1 MAKNR
6 LIKSSKGNGY
16 GILDEE
22 TNMVTP
28 VSFDANKLIESKK
41 GNGYGIQFG
50 DSILP
55 VDISGLGKGDIDL
68 FKKKAD
74 TVLSGKTGSTAGKFE
89 VPDSDSAWYDWDN
102 IKKAG
107 TNLIG
112 IGKGLGQE
120 IPSETTRMVGDLIS
134 SFGLA
139 VDLGGRYSSAGI
151 NYLMG
156 DKKQAQKDIDSDPTF
171 LGKYLVDAGNYL
183 SESADQTKDDTLKNW
198 GVSEK
203 NRSPQRSFYDAF
215 SDGDLGDG
223 SAMLFRDV
231 LATVPQFAAAM
242 LTGGGSLEAQALRK
256 SGGLLRQTA
265 LSEMGAIASTELPAI
280 LSTGFKSQTGGQF
293 KFGLGLG
300 TTSSLAAEYKK
311 DNHVTATDFLES
323 IARGV
328 IEGASESLFDTD
340 ILAAKKLASRFV
352 NISDNPAV
360 KGIMASIVGEGE
372 DVARQ
377 KIVRT
382 TTDILGKAFAGGRN
396 EGLEEV
402 ASSFGNML
410 IDATKQG
417 GFTMESLEKFKRDA
431 IESFIV
437 GSLSGGFISGEVARR
452 SRVKLTDIQ
461 QKTIDRYNEVINDNT
476 VSDEAKKVAKE
487 RIKNILDYSA
497 SLSKDNYALIAAL
510 PKEKRAEALGYLSS
524 ISKLEEDIK
533 NTKDSEDGSYHS
545 ELNNGIKSY
554 EDKVNNLIDEE
565 YKSQREAR
573 RKETMSQSDIDTEDI
588 INFFQS
594 TGQQGFSIEGMDNAL
609 NDIRTKVNNKEEI
622 EQWIIN
628 SANNSLYDIIDKIE
642 KSELTAE
649 QKKVASEPFF
659 NQIRQLESYD
669 KTIKTTEVTTPIQ
682 EITTTTRET
691 GRRERPKTTVLT
703 DRFNLEPVEVTDS
716 EGNKSNY
723 VAKVNE
729 DGSISLMPKVKFSR
743 TATEQRRKSIELD
756 YNFIEFQESI
766 KDENDRVVG
775 ARLLDKKTGN
785 IIEISNPELAIDLA
799 LKAKQDA
806 LGNVSEGV
814 MQQDTTVK
822 PLGEMTSV
830 VKEFVNKKAPVQA
843 PVQEVQEE
851 TPEATLQTSLSPVGL
866 PMRRAYVVGMDI
878 LKRTGNK
885 ILNKVSPENKAKI
898 NNNVKALKTIL
909 PNANVVLYDNRE
921 DMIQGLVNQG
931 NTLEEVTQAVDESK
945 GLYSEKGNTIH
956 IDVTRMD
963 KETLPHE
970 IFHPLVLKLAQENP
984 AEFRQMRSRI
994 SKALSGSDLSELNKF
1009 AELYDDK
1016 NKTKEQNDNIKAE
1029 EFLAQ
1034 LGALMTSNK
1043 IKIERSRVQKVAMAI
1058 KDFIKSIAK
1067 KINSKALNDFADNMF
1082 SEKTKTEDLIK
1093 FFEGYAR
1100 SLRQGAPIDTKYID
1114 NLINTNKS
1122 ARTAAQV
1129 TPVVILRAQKAD
1141 VTKTPVAGNRLFNE
1155 PLADAKRIA
1164 TEYMKKKGL
1173 EYKEGERITSV
1184 DKERAKKISDAYMAM
1199 PDNYSIPEV
1208 KASYDAMIAET
1219 IDQYKEIISNGYK
1232 VEIND
1237 TEPYKNAQ
1245 EFIDDLRDNKNFKL
1259 LSTLSE
1265 FGDTPVTEEMANN
1278 DPRLKST
1285 EFKDVNGQTLLA
1297 NDLFRFVHDFFGH
1310 TVRGNSLG
1318 AIGEENAWDEHS
1330 RMYTPLARKA
1340 MTSETRGQ
1348 NSYVNFSGV
1357 NDKAFKLR
1365 DIARKLRAEGN
1376 TKDADRLVNKVYEM
1390 MQFAPQKL
1398 GLMPDEFALRDDEL
1412 KPSLRQQK
1420 MSSVKDINVKEIRTL
1435 SRAGNRV
1442 SKGLSVSTKDN
1453 KKVVQEAEDLSL
1465 EYVKNNAPDLFIANS
1480 NIIAAFPLVS
1490 AIIKKSNIKTLE
1502 DAQKVYDVFS
1512 REVANNLE
1520 YLMDNFNNEYK
1531 EISTLW
1537 YDGANILA
1545 QELSQKYN
1553 ISKEQ
1558 VAGIIASLSPQ
1569 KDWYQN
1575 VRLAEMVLMA
1585 HAENPVMTKEM
1596 VNKQKLIAIEG
1607 LKTSK
1612 NKFNKANAKYIE
1624 SKNNLKSVSDNELS
1638 SKQDIKE
1645 AKQNLKDSRED
1656 SIGRKEKYEKNV
1668 LNSKKIISSLEGLV
1682 GKSMSEVPKGMKGFY
1697 VRLWNEINTTKDY
1710 DVLRPDGQVMGV
1722 ALKNNGKKAKVAWGS
1737 YTEINK
1743 ANAIYLDG
1751 SQENITR
1758 SLGEMHKIRN
1768 FYNNIID
1775 PMSKDED
1782 VTMDTHAIAA
1792 ALLMA
1797 LSGKSEQVGQNFGT
1811 GTKNSSPLGIKGLY
1825 YAYAEG
1831 YKLAAKEN
1839 NLLPRQVQ
1847 SITWEAVRGLF
1858 ESTFKGKKEN
1868 VAAINKIW
1876 KEYSNN
1882 KISIDEA
1889 RKQISDFA
1897 GGIKDPT
1904 WARPIQEGNG
1914 ENIKQG
1920 DVRGGTDGT
1929 RRSAV
1934 GKSTGGRGG
1943 LRQQKTEDIAVD
1955 EAIKKE
1961 SNKLKAQIVWQGSPY
1976 SFNKFN
1982 TDKIGTG
1989 NKSAFGGWGL
1999 YFTIEKARAAG
2010 YANQLKNEDIEIA
2023 DIKISKGD
2031 YRYKELKEI
2040 LQKTNSIIGITKEL
2054 LSISKENRERSI
2066 KFVDE
2071 MFDNKFKQ
2079 EQDKY
2084 IEASID
2090 LSNKENIDKSRK
2102 IIKEFED
2109 KMERVERYGL
2119 YNMYNDDYYAYRR
2132 LAKDVLSGG
2141 AKLNNNPSYLYEV
2154 SIADDLNLLDF
2165 DKRISDENYDK
2176 ILNQAIKDKSKF
2188 LPEIIKNKDK
2198 NARDFYFNVS
2208 QDTDLE
2214 NNDKE
2219 LSLLMLS
2226 AGIDGNTMRSSG
2238 TQDIILFDSEAAKI
2252 VNQLRQQKKFPD
2264 ALAESREEY
2273 ENKNK
2278 NTWGEV
2284 SRYVRKLLSERN
2296 INIKKAMQDSELEFS
2311 LYSMY
2316 NKAGASMFGNLKFTE
2331 QFTKIYGNLSPEEIK
2346 LLDNFVFLRRV
2357 IAIED
2362 NFDRRGEEKPKHPMH
2377 LNIDG
2382 VRTVTTK
2389 ETAVATLND
2398 YMDYLDLEVYDKVY
2412 TASDEYF
2419 KAFSDILKYKYE
2431 NGLIDKDTYE
2441 LYKNYNYSPRIFLE
2455 HIFGTSIGEEA
2466 LSPNNF
2472 YQRGLNLSTP
2482 ELKKIKDG
2490 SDTGIMVNSA
2500 KLLHAAM
2507 IATEVRVASNFA
2519 LKTLYEEAI
2528 PRNLDFVKEV
2538 EYEKYADGT
2547 IKINEDGSLKYSTK
2561 ADKDFRIVT
2570 FKENGLVT
2578 AFQLKENLAKEYFD
2592 EELFNKNSKAYKIA
2606 QMATGAN
2613 ILRNMATGL
2622 NIAFPITNIPID
2634 AISQVQLNNI
2644 YDGASVGVAGQYAKV
2659 FTGTVAKSIEIIAHD
2674 FGMEN
2679 KALEDL
2685 IYEYGKAGGLMMTLS
2700 EEYASKKGL
2709 LGQMS
2714 KYLGAFG
2721 SASEMGSKLT
2731 AYKTIKEREIAQF
2744 KDKNGQ
2750 LPTGEEMRKIQ
2761 TKAAYMARTAMD
2773 YHRGGL
2779 LTKWLDGFI
2788 PYFNVFTQGV
2798 KITADYIKENPTAF
2812 ANKIIQTGLFVA
2824 ALTIYNMAVAGA
2836 DYDNDDNEQDLATKV
2851 VFFFPVKNED
2861 GTRGKI
2867 EIAVPAP
2874 IKAFLNIFQNM
2885 GEGMYYK
2892 IFVGDGERYD
2902 EWKSN
2907 VNAKFLGMMSPNLS
2921 TNIPPAIKAMVEY
2934 SYNLDLWR
2942 GGKIVEKMG
2951 EILPED
2957 EGRYDKNVSEF
2968 YKIIGTA
2975 TGASPKRLQKASE
2988 NFITQSNPL
2997 VGMGYSI
3004 MDKVVH
3010 GFANLPESER
3020 SKFNSGKISDIPV
3033 AFFDKIKG
3041 RVYSVT
3047 DPKITL
3053 NKGKDIIDKINQE
3066 AGSKKQEVKA
3076 EMRLLI
3082 ENKASV
3088 KEMNDYLIKQ
3098 DPIYRRSGRDY
3109 AKLLQDEKKL
3119 KYPNNKDE
3127 YFDIMTGANAEAK
3140 AQIIYAHFPHLF
3152 MEGNEDLKSD
3162 LKTLNLIG
3170 EDTKKYLTQYYKN
3183 KGIPK

>member
-1 MAKNR
+1 MGKQQLGLEELFPKKNPT
-6 LIKSSKGNGY
+6 IEQNKDSS
-16 GILDEE
+16 L
-22 TNMVTP
+22 
-28 VSFDANKLIESKK
+28 ES
-41 GNGYGIQFG
+41 
-50 DSILP
+50 
-55 VDISGLGKGDIDL
+55 L
-68 FKKKAD
+68 FPKKKAD
-74 TVLSGKTGSTAGKFE
+74 TVLSGRIDSTAGKFE
-89 VPDSDSAWYDWDN
+89 VPDNNSAWYDWDN

-107 TNLIG
+107 TNLIDF
-112 IGKGLGQE
+112 GKGLGQE

-183 SESADQTKDDTLKNW
+183 SESADKTKDDTLKNW

-215 SDGDLGDG
+215 SDGDLVDG

-231 LATVPQFAAAM
+231 LATVPQVAAAV
-242 LTGGGSLEAQALRK
+242 LSGGGSLEAQALRK

-265 LSEMGAIASTELPAI
+265 LSEMGAIASTELPAV
-280 LSTGFKSQTGGQF
+280 LSTGLKSQTGAQF

-300 TTSSLAAEYKK
+300 TSSSLAAEYKK

-340 ILAAKKLASRFV
+340 ILAAKKLASKFV
-352 NISDNPAV
+352 NVSDNPAI

-372 DVARQ
+372 DAAKD

-382 TTDILGKAFAGGRN
+382 TANILGKAFTGGRN

-417 GFTMESLEKFKRDA
+417 GFTMESLNKFKKDA

-437 GSLSGGFISGEVARR
+437 GSLSGGLISGEVARR
-452 SRVKLTDIQ
+452 SRVKLTDVQ
-461 QKTIDRYNEVINDNT
+461 QKTIDRYNEVANDT
-476 VSDEAKKVAKE
+476 SLSDDARNIAKE
-487 RIKNILDYSA
+487 RIKNILDYNA

-510 PKEKRAEALGYLSS
+510 PKEKRAEALDYLS
-524 ISKLEEDIK
+524 KMNQLQEDVK
-533 NTKDSEDGSYHS
+533 AAKDLGPDVEDK
-545 ELNNGIKSY
+545 IKSY
-554 EDKVNNLIDEE
+554 EDKVNKLIEDE
-565 YKSQREAR
+565 YVTQREER
-573 RKETMSQSDIDTEDI
+573 RRQTMSQSDIDTEDI
-588 INFFQS
+588 INMFQAIQPE
-594 TGQQGFSIEGMDNAL
+594 GVSIEDMDSAINEVR
-609 NDIRTKVNNKEEI
+609 NKVNNKEEVDQ
-622 EQWIIN
+622 EDIN
-628 SANNSLYDIIDKIE
+628 AANDLLYEIIDKIE
-642 KSELTAE
+642 KSELTPE

-659 NQIRQLESYD
+659 NQIEQLQSYE
-669 KTIKTTEVTTPIQ
+669 KTVKTTEVTTPVN
-682 EITTTTRET
+682 EVTTTTREI
-691 GRRERPKTTVLT
+691 GRVERPKTTVLT

-716 EGNKSNY
+716 EGKKSNY
-723 VAKVNE
+723 IVKVDE
-729 DGSISLMPKVKFSR
+729 KGSLTLVPKVKF
-743 TATEQRRKSIELD
+743 TIAATEQNRKAIQLD
-756 YNFIEFQESI
+756 YNFLEFQESI

-822 PLGEMTSV
+822 PLGEMTSI
-830 VKEFVNKKAPVQA
+830 VKEFVNKRTQTQA
-843 PVQEVQEE
+843 PVQEVAEE

-885 ILNKVSPENKAKI
+885 ILNKVSPENKTKI

-931 NTLEEVTQAVDESK
+931 NTLEEATQAVDESK

-984 AEFRQMRSRI
+984 AEFREMRRRI
-994 SKALSGSDLSELNKF
+994 SKALSGSDLAELNKF

-1016 NKTKEQNDNIKAE
+1016 NKTKEENDNIKAE

-1067 KINSKALNDFADNMF
+1067 KINSKYLNDFADNMF
-1082 SEKTKTEDLIK
+1082 SERTKTEDLIK
-1093 FFEGYAR
+1093 FFEGYGR

-1114 NLINTNKS
+1114 NLIKNGKS
-1122 ARTAAQV
+1122 VRTAAQV
-1129 TPVVILRAQKAD
+1129 TPSVVIRAQKSD

-1164 TEYMKKKGL
+1164 TEYMDKKGL
-1173 EYKEGERITSV
+1173 KYEEGERITSV
-1184 DKERAKKISDAYMAM
+1184 DKVRAKRMSDAYMEMA
-1199 PDNYSIPEV
+1199 DDYNIPEV
-1208 KASYDAMIAET
+1208 KASYDAMIDET
-1219 IDQYKEIISNGYK
+1219 IEQYKEIISNGYE

-1245 EFIDDLRDNKNFKL
+1245 EFIDDLRNNKHFKL

-1278 DPRLKST
+1278 DPRLKRT

-1310 TVRGNSLG
+1310 AVRGNSLG

-1357 NDKAFKLR
+1357 NDNAFKLR
-1365 DIARKLRAEGN
+1365 DIARKLRAEGRIE
-1376 TKDADRLVNKVYEM
+1376 DANKLVNKVYEM

-1398 GLMPDEFALRDDEL
+1398 GLLPDEFVLRDDEI
-1412 KPSLRQQK
+1412 KPTLRQQK
-1420 MSSVKDINVKEIRTL
+1420 MSDIPMSANNVLYSDSNILPKPDKKTQNANVAILLQNTAIDYWGDVVTSSNITSEQEDLITQNGIEEAKAAYDDSGKSAANWYSTAIETAIAVAGVIHSELNSNEQASSIEAFSKEKEPAKAAQLVLRMALAITSQNLNVDANTIYAEEQYNYFKENGKFDPSKEYGAKAPAISSNLRLANLLIDTYGINAAEDFISKEFTVRELEKAFEAATGKKMNILGLRNDIVNGAAIFGPKIGQGFLQNLMGKFDPVTIDLWMRRTWGRWTGDVVGTGITEDRMARLYMTVKDAIKNKELKIDLPKEFSKYKPIEKKDKKGKSSWTMGEDFSNRLDNDLDFTNVLNEVAKEISLKANTL
-1435 SRAGNRV
+1435 YKAIHDIPMSKNLYDKFISGEMSYVEVANKLMTLDSKLKDNYSKYTATQK
-1442 SKGLSVSTKDN
+1442 SKGLKSLSLND
-1453 KKVVQEAEDLSL
+1453 KKVNGEIVKGWKSL
-1465 EYVKNNAPDLFIANS
+1465 EYEKIGNTYSPSNEDISKRKPQWGNAAKNIISDLNPIDIPSNMDRRVITRVVNNIKNGLNKDGYNVTNADVQALLWYPEKDIWAKLRGEEESNLKLSYDDQFIKLANERGLGKQAEKIAN
-1480 NIIAAFPLVS
+1480 
-1490 AIIKKSNIKTLE
+1490 
-1502 DAQKVYDVFS
+1502 
-1512 REVANNLE
+1512 
-1520 YLMDNFNNEYK
+1520 
-1531 EISTLW
+1531 EIRNRR
-1537 YDGANILA
+1537 A
-1545 QELSQKYN
+1545 EPN
-1553 ISKEQ
+1553 IS
-1558 VAGIIASLSPQ
+1558 ASERRTDESISAKTNEPQ
-1569 KDWYQN
+1569 K
-1575 VRLAEMVLMA
+1575 
-1585 HAENPVMTKEM
+1585 
-1596 VNKQKLIAIEG
+1596 
-1607 LKTSK
+1607 
-1612 NKFNKANAKYIE
+1612 
-1624 SKNNLKSVSDNELS
+1624 
-1638 SKQDIKE
+1638 
-1645 AKQNLKDSRED
+1645 
-1656 SIGRKEKYEKNV
+1656 
-1668 LNSKKIISSLEGLV
+1668 
-1682 GKSMSEVPKGMKGFY
+1682 
-1697 VRLWNEINTTKDY
+1697 
-1710 DVLRPDGQVMGV
+1710 
-1722 ALKNNGKKAKVAWGS
+1722 
-1737 YTEINK
+1737 
-1743 ANAIYLDG
+1743 
-1751 SQENITR
+1751 
-1758 SLGEMHKIRN
+1758 
-1768 FYNNIID
+1768 
-1775 PMSKDED
+1775 
-1782 VTMDTHAIAA
+1782 
-1792 ALLMA
+1792 
-1797 LSGKSEQVGQNFGT
+1797 
-1811 GTKNSSPLGIKGLY
+1811 
-1825 YAYAEG
+1825 
-1831 YKLAAKEN
+1831 
-1839 NLLPRQVQ
+1839 
-1847 SITWEAVRGLF
+1847 
-1858 ESTFKGKKEN
+1858 
-1868 VAAINKIW
+1868 
-1876 KEYSNN
+1876 
-1882 KISIDEA
+1882 
-1889 RKQISDFA
+1889 
-1897 GGIKDPT
+1897 
-1904 WARPIQEGNG
+1904 
-1914 ENIKQG
+1914 
-1920 DVRGGTDGT
+1920 
-1929 RRSAV
+1929 
-1934 GKSTGGRGG
+1934 GG
-1943 LRQQKTEDIAVD
+1943 LRQQK
-1955 EAIKKE
+1955 
-1961 SNKLKAQIVWQGSPY
+1961 
-1976 SFNKFN
+1976 
-1982 TDKIGTG
+1982 
-1989 NKSAFGGWGL
+1989 
-1999 YFTIEKARAAG
+1999 G
-2010 YANQLKNEDIEIA
+2010 Y
-2023 DIKISKGD
+2023 
-2031 YRYKELKEI
+2031 
-2040 LQKTNSIIGITKEL
+2040 
-2054 LSISKENRERSI
+2054 
-2066 KFVDE
+2066 
-2071 MFDNKFKQ
+2071 
-2079 EQDKY
+2079 
-2084 IEASID
+2084 
-2090 LSNKENIDKSRK
+2090 
-2102 IIKEFED
+2102 
-2109 KMERVERYGL
+2109 
-2119 YNMYNDDYYAYRR
+2119 
-2132 LAKDVLSGG
+2132 
-2141 AKLNNNPSYLYEV
+2141 
-2154 SIADDLNLLDF
+2154 
-2165 DKRISDENYDK
+2165 
-2176 ILNQAIKDKSKF
+2176 
-2188 LPEIIKNKDK
+2188 
-2198 NARDFYFNVS
+2198 
-2208 QDTDLE
+2208 
-2214 NNDKE
+2214 
-2219 LSLLMLS
+2219 
-2226 AGIDGNTMRSSG
+2226 
-2238 TQDIILFDSEAAKI
+2238 
-2252 VNQLRQQKKFPD
+2252 PD

-2331 QFTKIYGNLSPEEIK
+2331 QFNKIYGNLSPEEIK

-2419 KAFSDILKYKYE
+2419 KAFSNILKYKYE

-2528 PRNLDFVKEV
+2528 LRNLDFVKEV

-2547 IKINEDGSLKYSTK
+2547 IKVNEDGSLKYSK
-2561 ADKDFRIVT
+2561 EADKGFRIVT
-2570 FKENGLVT
+2570 FKKDGLVT
-2578 AFQLKENLAKEYFD
+2578 AFQLREDLAKEYFD

-2622 NIAFPITNIPID
+2622 NLAFPITNIPID

-2659 FTGTVAKSIEIIAHD
+2659 FGGTIAKSFEIIAHD

-2700 EEYASKKGL
+2700 EEYASKKGF
-2709 LGQMS
+2709 LGQVT
-2714 KYLGAFG
+2714 KYLGAVG
-2721 SASEMGSKLT
+2721 GASEMGSKLT
-2731 AYKTIKEREIAQF
+2731 AYKTIKEKEIAQF
-2744 KDKNGQ
+2744 KEKNGS

-2761 TKAAYMARTAMD
+2761 TKAAYMARAAMD

-2779 LTKWLDGFI
+2779 VTKWLDGFI

-2824 ALTIYNMAVAGA
+2824 ALTIYNMAVAGP

-3010 GFANLPESER
+3010 GFANMPESER
-3020 SKFNSGKISDIPV
+3020 SKFNSGNISDIPV
-3033 AFFDKIKG
+3033 AFLDKIKG

-3053 NKGKDIIDKINQE
+3053 KKGKDIIDKINQE
-3066 AGSKKQEVKA
+3066 AGSKKQKVKA

-3088 KEMNDYLIKQ
+3088 EEMNAYLIKQ

-3127 YFDIMTGANAEAK
+3127 YFDIMTGVNAEAK

-3170 EDTKKYLTQYYKN
+3170 NDTKKYLIQYYKN